1 MKKRKINGSEIQWS
15 LQSTKLLFLKEGST
29 ITTLT
34 TVMIFGYTSLIVVF
48 SAKRGSRNTSDSR

>member
-29 ITTLT
+29 MTTLT
-34 TVMIFGYTSLIVVF
+34 TVMIFGYTSVIVVF